1 MDFVRALHEW
11 HDFFVLVG
19 TAGAT
24 LLALMFV
31 AASLGAGILTA
42 KSRTATR
49 MYMSPVVSH
58 FAFVFLMASFGLMPS
73 QSAHSFA
80 ALIGLTALIGIVSTA
95 VISARLL
102 AGFTDDIEDR
112 LAYGVLPA
120 LGYFAALAAAVMILN
135 GQEWS
140 FHVLAGGLLLL
151 VMVNIRNVWDLT
163 LSMVRGQTTH
173 RRK

>member
-1 MDFVRALHEW
+1 VDFAGALHEW

-73 QSAHSFA
+73 QSARSFSV
-80 ALIGLTALIGIVSTA
+80 LIGLTALIGLVTTA
-95 VISARLL
+95 IISARLL
-102 AGFTDDIEDR
+102 AGFTEDIEDR

-120 LGYFAALAAAVMILN
+120 VGYFAALAAAITILD
-135 GQEWS
+135 GWEWS
-140 FHVLAGGLLLL
+140 FHVLAAGLLLL
-151 VMVNIRNVWDLT
+151 VLVNIRNVWDLT
-163 LSMVRGQTTH
+163 LSMVRGQTT